1 MNTMRQRGSTLVI
14 AMLLLLIMMG
24 LAVNMAFNAQA
35 QSALTSGV
43 KLQQFY
49 ETAAY
54 NAFNK
59 ARATLP
65 DYWTDVSIIEAGPD
79 EDYKWRFG
87 ELLELA
93 SQNEE
98 NEYGNFPDNEVIDN
112 ITEMNSGMLELTY
125 KIWVN
130 NNPDD
135 PGVILNNIK
144 VDEVTFNENWDLD
157 GRIVLT
163 VEVFSPT
170 DQDNPVATQ
179 SAIVAPAGG
188 EYVGLYDD
196 AVFEGDASD
205 VGGQGTGTLGEATE
219 IEIDSMSGDGD

>member
-1 MNTMRQRGSTLVI
+1 MNTRQRGSTLVI

-35 QSALTSGV
+35 QSSLTSGV

-65 DYWTDVSIIEAGPD
+65 DYWNDISTIENTE

-98 NEYGNFPDNEVIDN
+98 GTNGNFPDSEVITYA
-112 ITEMNSGMLELTY
+112 TEMNSGMLELTY

-135 PGVILNNIK
+135 PAVILNGAE
-144 VDEVTFNENWDLD
+144 VDDLKFNKNWDLD

-163 VEVFSPT
+163 VEVFTPT
-170 DQDNPVATQ
+170 DKENPVATQ

-188 EYVGLYDD
+188 EFVSLYDD
-196 AVFEGDASD
+196 AVLEGDASD
-205 VGGQGTGTLGEATE
+205 VGGQGTGTLGDQKE
-219 IEIDSMSGDGD
+219 IEIDLMSGDGD